1 MGERPAARWLL
12 HHHHHHLLL
21 VFFLVV
27 ALSVAGRC
35 RAHFAFPLRVSSPVA
50 PDGSVAPTPLFLK
63 PPGGDGTGSPPEK
76 AAGLAFASE
85 PGGAVNL
92 VAMVD
97 NLQGDSGRGYYLEL
111 LVGTPGQK
119 LNILVDTGSSNFA
132 VAGAPNTDVSSYF
145 DTEKS
150 STYRSLGIEV
160 TVKYTQ
166 GSWTGTLGTDVITMP
181 KGINGTYTI
190 NIATIFQ
197 SENFFLK
204 GIEWQGILGLAY
216 DTLAKPSSSVETFFD
231 SLVNQARIP
240 NIFSLQMC
248 GAGLP
253 VSGTGTNGGSLV
265 LGGIEPSLYK
275 GEIWYTPIMKEWY
288 YQVEVL
294 KLEVGG
300 QVLNLDCKEYNSDKA
315 IVDSGTTLL
324 RLPEKV
330 FQAVVEAIIQTSLIQ
345 EFSSG
350 FWRGTQ
356 LACWDKTEKPWTFFP
371 EISIYLRDE
380 NSSRSFSITIF
391 PQLYIQPVLEVAPN
405 LGCYRFGI
413 SSSNNAL
420 VIGAT
425 VMEGFYVIFDRSQK
439 RVGFAL
445 STCAEIDGSPVSEIK
460 GPFTTAD
467 VAGTCAST
475 VFLHESLLWIVS
487 YTLMSFCGLVLL
499 VLIIL
504 LLLPSRCRH
513 PYTDSDIVNDESSLV
528 RHRWK

>member
-1 MGERPAARWLL
+1 MGEGSSAGFALFSAVLALLAAS
-12 HHHHHHLLL
+12 
-21 VFFLVV
+21 
-27 ALSVAGRC
+27 ARC
-35 RAHFAFPLRVSSPVA
+35 RAPFAFPLRVASPPSPVG
-50 PDGSVAPTPLFLK
+50 PRPPPLE
-63 PPGGDGTGSPPEK
+63 PPGSPSQKSPK
-76 AAGLAFASE
+76 AAGLALAS
-85 PGGAVNL
+85 AANL

-97 NLQGDSGRGYYLEL
+97 NLEGDSGRGYYLEL
-111 LVGTPGQK
+111 LLGTPPQK

-132 VAGAPNTDVSSYF
+132 VAGAPNADVTSYF
-145 DTEKS
+145 NSEKS
-150 STYRSLGIEV
+150 STYKPLGIDV
-160 TVKYTQ
+160 AVKYTQ
-166 GSWTGTLGTDVITMP
+166 GSWIGTLGTDVITMP

-197 SENFFLK
+197 SENFFLQ
-204 GIEWQGILGLAY
+204 GIQWQGILGLAY
-216 DTLAKPSSSVETFFD
+216 AALSKPSGSLETFFD
-231 SLVNQARIP
+231 SLVNQAKIP

-253 VSGTGTNGGSLV
+253 VSGTGTNGGSLI

-275 GEIWYTPIMKEWY
+275 GEIWYTPIQREWY

-300 QVLNLDCKEYNSDKA
+300 QNLNLDCKEYNSDKA

-330 FQAVVEAIIQTSLIQ
+330 FSAVVGAIIQTSLIQ
-345 EFSSG
+345 DFPGG
-350 FWRGTQ
+350 FWSGTQ
-356 LACWDKTEKPWTFFP
+356 LACWVKTEKPWTFFP

-380 NSSRSFSITIF
+380 NVSRSFRITIL
-391 PQLYIQPVLEVAPN
+391 PQLYIQPVLEYGQN

-413 SSSNNAL
+413 SSSDSAL

-425 VMEGFYVIFDRSQK
+425 VMEGFYVIFDRAQK

-445 STCAEIDGSPVSEIK
+445 STCAEMDGSPVSEIK

-467 VAGTCAST
+467 VASTCVST
-475 VFLHESLLWIVS
+475 LSLHEPLLWIVS
-487 YTLMSFCGLVLL
+487 YTLMTFCGLVLL
-499 VLIIL
+499 VLVIL
-504 LLLPSRCRH
+504 LLLPSRCRQR
-513 PYTDSDIVNDESSLV
+513 TTNNIVNDESSLV